1 VIHCTD
7 APTSASR
14 FASSSSS
21 SSSLVSAPSRLLL
34 PLHLFCGVVSVVRAT
49 RNEAEI
55 RQRQKTKPQDAKNND
70 TKPKHRR
77 ERQGYFAESRDLRA
91 PRHVSSR
98 DTAFKEVRTVS
109 NARGREVEYYAKGKD
124 IGASKWGLRIRIL
137 EPD

>member
-77 ERQGYFAESRDLRA
+77 ERQGYFA
-91 PRHVSSR
+91 VSSR